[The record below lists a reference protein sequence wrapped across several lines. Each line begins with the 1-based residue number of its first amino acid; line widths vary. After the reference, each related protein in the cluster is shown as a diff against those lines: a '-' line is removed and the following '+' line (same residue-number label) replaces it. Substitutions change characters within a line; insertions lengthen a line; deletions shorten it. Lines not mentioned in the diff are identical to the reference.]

1 MNRLL
6 FVCISIMIAVIPLFA
21 IDVKGDFTSETR
33 AAMDD
38 WDFLF
43 NRETGMLVFEQQVN
57 DNLFAKASLAIGY
70 NNNPASMTTFG
81 TVLAPTELSL
91 LYSVYPVEIAL
102 NEAYFMYTDFI
113 IPRLDLTVGKQRI
126 NWGTAD
132 VLNPTDVLN
141 PLDLSD
147 PLNFGKKTP
156 SVAVNLMYYIPEI
169 ESSLQVVYEPYSQ
182 VARLNPMITQKMAGG
197 IYANMLAGFYT
208 NATSYGLTPS
218 IATTAES
225 WASESVITPNANLE
239 SFVIGTKASVAI
251 AGFDISANY
260 VTRMNDMPYV
270 KEVDI
275 ETTTDIGTTNTTR
288 LDSRAYKLG
297 YYREHEIGLDFAKDW
312 GFLLTWGE
320 AALFLQQEQTTLS
333 YSSDNLTNSGPFPP
347 SGIYETM
354 IYPVSI
360 SSDPYVKYTLG
371 ASQKY
376 DGGLYFNLQ
385 YNHGFFTE
393 RGNTGPERLQDYA
406 MLRLEYSIL
415 SDTLKFGV
423 TGLGNVDNLAE
434 TFKASDMGSYISNN
448 YGVAGM
454 ADVEYMPVPGLSAKI
469 GVMLFDGKGTSTIA
483 QMKDTDL
490 VYLKFNWQF

>member
-6 FVCISIMIAVIPLFA
+6 FVCISIMIAVTPLFA
-21 IDVKGDFTSETR
+21 VDVKGDFTSETR
-33 AAMDD
+33 AAIDG

-43 NRETGMLVFEQQVN
+43 NRETGILTFEQQVN
-57 DNLFAKASLAIGY
+57 DNLFAKASLAVGY

-81 TVLAPTELSL
+81 TVLAPSELSL

-147 PLNFGKKTP
+147 PLNFGKKVP
-156 SVAVNLMYYIPEI
+156 SVAINLMYYIPEI

-182 VARLNPMITQKMAGG
+182 VARLNPMITGKMAGG
-197 IYANMLAGFYT
+197 IYAGISAKFPGMT
-208 NATSYGLTPS
+208 IIDSPTSMTSEVAETP
-218 IATTAES
+218 E
-225 WASESVITPNANLE
+225 ASLE
-239 SFVIGTKASVAI
+239 NFVFGTKASTQI

-270 KEVDI
+270 KEVDFDA
-275 ETTTDIGTTNTTR
+275 TVAATVVLN
-288 LDSRAYKLG
+288 SRTYKLG

-320 AALFLQQEQTTLS
+320 AALFLPGEQKTFIHAVVNTVPNDVYTT
-333 YSSDNLTNSGPFPP
+333 
-347 SGIYETM
+347 
-354 IYPVSI
+354 VI

-371 ASQKY
+371 ASQKFE
-376 DGGLYFNLQ
+376 GGFYFNLQ

-415 SDTLKFGV
+415 SDTLKFGL

-434 TFKASDMGSYISNN
+434 TFKASDMGSYVANN

-490 VYLKFNWQF
+490 VYIKFNWQF